1 MKNILLLALFLF
13 CFISVNAQNQFGA
26 GIILGE
32 PTGLSFK
39 YKINGSNSFE
49 FGFGES
55 AIRNQHRNYYFLDYQ
70 FGINNLM
77 NFKGRETVYAG
88 IGIQH
93 ITKGVSNDLTWGMR
107 GVMGVEYMI
116 DSLPV
121 DIFSEVSYVVKF
133 ASEFNPSYTIVI
145 GSRFYFN

>member
-1 MKNILLLALFLF
+1 MKNILLLILLLFSFL
-13 CFISVNAQNQFGA
+13 SLNAQNRFGA

-32 PTGLSFK
+32 PTGLSLK
-39 YKINGSNSFE
+39 YRINDTNSFE

-55 AIRNQHRNYYFLDYQ
+55 AIRDQHRNYYFLDYQ
-70 FGINNLM
+70 FGINDLT

-93 ITKGVSNDLTWGMR
+93 ITKGVANELTWGMR
-107 GVMGVEYMI
+107 GVMGLEYMI
-116 DSLPV
+116 DSLPI
-121 DIFSEVSYVVKF
+121 DIFSEISYVLKF